1 MIAAAM
7 SVTVTDDVADARTR
21 VERRYTTVAAL
32 PSYRTMLEREGNSS
46 PADIALMGDEA
57 AVRDQIRS
65 LDNIGVTDL
74 VVTANGTDEEVRR
87 TLELCS
93 AITREDQ

>member
-1 MIAAAM
+1 MG
-7 SVTVTDDVADARTR
+7 SEDA
-21 VERRYTTVAAL
+21 VL
-32 PSYRTMLEREGNSS
+32 
-46 PADIALMGDEA
+46 
-57 AVRDQIRS
+57 DQIRS
-65 LDNIGVTDL
+65 LDEIGVTDL